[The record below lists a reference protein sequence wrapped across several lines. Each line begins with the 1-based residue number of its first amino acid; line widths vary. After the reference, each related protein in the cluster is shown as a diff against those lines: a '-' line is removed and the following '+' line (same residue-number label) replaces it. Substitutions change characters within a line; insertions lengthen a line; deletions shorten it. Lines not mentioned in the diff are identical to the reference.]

1 MFNPLVDSLTDL
13 SDNDLEQKTI
23 ELSRKYWMTSN
34 PQLQSQISTILFM
47 YQDELSAR
55 RAQSMQKS
63 SDDQQNGLDNL
74 INIS

>member
-1 MFNPLVDSLTDL
+1 MFNPLVDSLTNL

>member
-13 SDNDLEQKTI
+13 SDSDLEQKTI

-34 PQLQSQISTILFM
+34 PQIQSQISTILFM